1 MAQVTEENLSIRKS
15 RRVNQK
21 NHDIELECVSL
32 HTKKNERRVRFCSAD
47 LQSVK
52 LGQFLGIVVHQQ
64 NSVSD

>member
-32 HTKKNERRVRFCSAD
+32 HTKKMKEE
-47 LQSVK
+47 
-52 LGQFLGIVVHQQ
+52 
-64 NSVSD
+64 SDFALLIFKV